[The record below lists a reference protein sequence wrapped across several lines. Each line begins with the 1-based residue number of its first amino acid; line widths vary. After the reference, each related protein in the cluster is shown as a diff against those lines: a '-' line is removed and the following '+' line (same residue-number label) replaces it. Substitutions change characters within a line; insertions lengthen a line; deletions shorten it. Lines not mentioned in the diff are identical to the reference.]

1 MSERYQR
8 LPKQEVLAHL
18 DDDDDDDH
26 VQHHEESSPLGADGA
41 LASLVTTNSMDDTTT
56 SHNNSNSIFRSSPW
70 KAVPDRDE
78 EEGGDV
84 IRNTGSTVTAGSTTS
99 SRRGSASASAPSA
112 PTTSQLQVMLSRS
125 NSSSG
130 GEWDDD
136 DSEWDDDDD
145 VRRYHLDF
153 EQLHNNLPLPG
164 SAEFRHESLLS
175 PDRLYHRFL
184 ELRTSARQRRA
195 ARLLTM
201 PSESFHYKL
210 HACLLTWC
218 CDATDRGILL
228 VVGLMTTWLLVGW
241 AGSMS
246 GTWWWAGVFL
256 FVMRVTARRSFE
268 SLLDANRKRASRR
281 QRINTS
287 EAAAFE
293 LESNA
298 VLSTPVVAT
307 PSPASTSASAGT
319 TSAAWG
325 ESDPTTSLQQVV

>member
-1 MSERYQR
+1 M
-8 LPKQEVLAHL
+8 K
-18 DDDDDDDH
+18 
-26 VQHHEESSPLGADGA
+26 
-41 LASLVTTNSMDDTTT
+41 
-56 SHNNSNSIFRSSPW
+56 
-70 KAVPDRDE
+70 
-78 EEGGDV
+78 
-84 IRNTGSTVTAGSTTS
+84 TGSTAGSTTS
-99 SRRGSASASAPSA
+99 SRRGSASSSVPSP
-112 PTTSQLQVMLSRS
+112 PTTSQLQVMLSRSNSRS

-153 EQLHNNLPLPG
+153 EQLHNRDNLPLPG
-164 SAEFRHESLLS
+164 SAEFRHGSLLS
-175 PDRLYHRFL
+175 PHRLYHRFL
-184 ELRTSARQRRA
+184 ELRTCARQRRA

-246 GTWWWAGVFL
+246 GTWWWAGLLL

-298 VLSTPVVAT
+298 ASSPAVAT
-307 PSPASTSASAGT
+307 AASPASTTA
-319 TSAAWG
+319 AAWG